1 MVQVSPFFPS
11 LVPAFQRKAALA
23 PLGIRGIMD
32 RENDPGGHIMPEY
45 LNLKL
50 QSAVCDD
57 EPMDRQQ
64 AETLTADIMTAE
76 GLACDLS
83 GFESATALLTAI
95 QGGAQFHIL
104 LLDVMMKGLDGMELA
119 AALRKLGNDA
129 TIVFIS
135 SNRDMALRGYEVSA
149 ARYLAKPLQMEQLR
163 EALLYCCK
171 TFCEKKEILLPTA
184 KGQRRIPLA
193 NILYV
198 EAMERVTK
206 LALTDRREEV
216 TMKFS
221 DLSALLPER
230 QFVLCHRSY
239 LVNLEHIAYI
249 RSRELEL
256 TTGEVLPI
264 SKYRLDELQRRLVD
278 YLSG

>member
-1 MVQVSPFFPS
+1 
-11 LVPAFQRKAALA
+11 
-23 PLGIRGIMD
+23 
-32 RENDPGGHIMPEY
+32 MPEH
-45 LNLKL
+45 LKL
-50 QSAVCDD
+50 QIAVCDD
-57 EPMDRQQ
+57 EPIDRQQ
-64 AETLTADIMTAE
+64 VETLTTDIMTAE
-76 GLACDLS
+76 GLACALS
-83 GFESATALLTAI
+83 GYESATALLTAI

-104 LLDVMMKGLDGMELA
+104 LLDVMMEGLDGMELA
-119 AALRKLGNDA
+119 AALRKLENGTA
-129 TIVFIS
+129 IVFIS

-149 ARYLAKPLQMEQLR
+149 SRYLAKPLRKEQLR

-184 KGQRRIPLA
+184 KGQRRILLSE
-193 NILYV
+193 ILYT

-206 LALTDRREEV
+206 LALTDQMEEV
-216 TMKFS
+216 SMKFS
-221 DLSALLPER
+221 DLSALLPEC

-256 TTGEVLPI
+256 TTGAVLPV